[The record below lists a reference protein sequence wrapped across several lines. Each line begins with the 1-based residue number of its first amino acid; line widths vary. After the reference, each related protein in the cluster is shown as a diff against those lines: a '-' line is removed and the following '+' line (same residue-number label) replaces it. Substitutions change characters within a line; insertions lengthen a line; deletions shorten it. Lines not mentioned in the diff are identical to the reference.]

1 MKLPAPELYIYKS
14 SPDHHGQPK
23 NDCNHLYFFLPS
35 SFWKIPGKVFCWD
48 WRRRSYHDLKSPS
61 NTHMRQFISFSS
73 DTLLKSKTTRQLHL
87 DNGLER
93 VDETIFFFGQKRR
106 HVSNDNSLL
115 SSIYQSLAVWLKYYV
130 TDTRKR
136 HLLIF
141 QPICK
146 QHCPFFFANLILF
159 FSLTHTHTA
168 LYTKTFLL
176 IW

>member
-35 SFWKIPGKVFCWD
+35 PFGKFPGKFSVGID
-48 WRRRSYHDLKSPS
+48 AGAVITISSHPA
-61 NTHMRQFISFSS
+61 THTCDNSFLFLQTHYLNQKQQDNFTLTMALRELTKQF
-73 DTLLKSKTTRQLHL
+73 
-87 DNGLER
+87 
-93 VDETIFFFGQKRR
+93 FFFGQKRR

-146 QHCPFFFANLILF
+146 QHCLFFFC
-159 FSLTHTHTA
+159 
-168 LYTKTFLL
+168 
-176 IW
+176 